1 MTAKHLPFERMIA
14 NLILLAL
21 FVFTILLFLQVR
33 NRFMSPKKF
42 NLLSLGDS
50 YTIGEG
56 LPPEQNFPGQLVDF
70 FVRSGYMFAMPD
82 VLAKTGWTAE
92 NLLDA
97 IKKTE
102 LKEHYNFVTL
112 LIGVNDQYQGKSIR
126 DYEQT
131 FHVLLKIAIRFAGDN
146 PKSVFVLKIPDW
158 GQTPFAEG
166 RDRATITTE
175 IDAYNEVNRRITQE
189 YGANFVETVNAKDS
203 SELTA
208 DQLHPSAS
216 VYYEWSLA
224 VAHEIQKQLA

>member
-1 MTAKHLPFERMIA
+1 MIA

-56 LPPEQNFPGQLVDF
+56 LPAEKNFPAQLVDYF
-70 FVRSGYMFAMPD
+70 LRSGYMFAMPD

-92 NLLDA
+92 DLLDA

-126 DYEQT
+126 EFEHT
-131 FHVLLKIAIRFAGDN
+131 FVVLLKIAIRFAGDN
-146 PKSVFVLKIPDW
+146 PTSVFVLKIPDW

-166 RDRATITTE
+166 RDRAAIAAQ
-175 IDAYNEVNRRITQE
+175 IAAYNEVNRRITQE
-189 YGANFVETVNAKDS
+189 YGANFVETNNAKES
-203 SELTA
+203 NELTD
-208 DQLHPSAS
+208 DQLHPSAP

-224 VAHEIQKQLA
+224 VAHEIQKQMA